1 MLTKIAVL
9 MGGDS
14 SEREVSLNSGKA
26 VLGALLEKGL
36 NAVAIDPATYPLTHL
51 KQDGFTSAFITLHG
65 SDGENGTVQGVLD
78 HLAIPYT
85 GSGVQACAVGL
96 NKHFCKVLWRAAG
109 LPVADYLALTRTE
122 FTLMQEQA
130 LIDLVKPLGLPI
142 FIKPNTEGSSVGVS
156 KVTSYDQLKASLEM
170 AFNYDD
176 LALIETFLPGDEF
189 SVPVVLGK
197 VYPSI
202 RIKSMNSFYDY
213 EAKYIL
219 NNTNYQCPSELSVE
233 EENTIGQI
241 AQRAFNV
248 IGCRGW
254 ARIDLMQDAKGQFV
268 LLEINTSPGM
278 TSHSL
283 VPKSALSIGESFPDL
298 VLKIMNSAQNT

>member
-1 MLTKIAVL
+1 MFTKIAVL
-9 MGGDS
+9 MGGES

-26 VLGALLEKGL
+26 VLDALLENGL
-36 NAVAIDPATYPLTHL
+36 NAIAIDPADYSLINL
-51 KQDGFTSAFITLHG
+51 KSDGFTSAFIALHG

-78 HLAIPYT
+78 YLNIPYT

-96 NKHFCKVLWRAAG
+96 NKHFCKVLWKAAG
-109 LPVADYLALTRTE
+109 LPVAEYVALSQSEYRDLTTDK
-122 FTLMQEQA
+122 
-130 LIDLVKPLGLPI
+130 LIESVSKLGLPI
-142 FIKPNTEGSSVGVS
+142 FVKPNTEGSSVGVS
-156 KVTSYDQLKASLEM
+156 KVSDYLELKAALDE
-170 AFNYDD
+170 AFKYDD
-176 LALIETFLPGDEF
+176 LALIETYLPGDEF

-219 NNTNYQCPSELSVE
+219 DNTNYQCPSLLSQE
-233 EENTIGQI
+233 EEAKIGDI
-241 AQRAFNV
+241 AYKAFNV

-254 ARIDLMQDAKGQFV
+254 ARIDLMQDAKGEFV

-283 VPKSALSIGESFPDL
+283 VPKSANSIGQTFQEL
-298 VLKIMNSAQNT
+298 VAKIMASAQTS